1 MMSVSAALA
10 LKFLLATF
18 AVTGIWRIPGKSVY
32 IENNPLPIYVTNSRA
47 ARSASLLY
55 GIPEKKL
62 PVERPGERS
71 GESEE
76 DR

>member
-1 MMSVSAALA
+1 MSVSAALA

-18 AVTGIWRIPGKSVY
+18 AVIGIWRIPGKHVT
-32 IENNPLPIYVTNSRA
+32 IENNPLPVYITNSRA

-55 GIPEKKL
+55 GIPPDKL
-62 PVERPGERS
+62 RGERQ
-71 GESEE
+71 ESEE